1 MELTI
6 KNVTKDYFDPGDSWE
21 ITDPDG
27 QRYRIRE
34 GTELGGWVLL
44 KWDGS
49 WIRTRHQYQH
59 RQWESHRCDT
69 FEAALKLIEA
79 DAETTDKETE

>member
-1 MELTI
+1 MMKLTI
-6 KNVTKDYFDPGDSWE
+6 KNVTDDYFDPGDSWE
-21 ITDPDG
+21 ITDPNG

-44 KWDGS
+44 TWDGC
-49 WIRTRHQYQH
+49 WTQA
-59 RQWESHRCDT
+59 HRCKT

-79 DAETTDKETE
+79 GNKETEE